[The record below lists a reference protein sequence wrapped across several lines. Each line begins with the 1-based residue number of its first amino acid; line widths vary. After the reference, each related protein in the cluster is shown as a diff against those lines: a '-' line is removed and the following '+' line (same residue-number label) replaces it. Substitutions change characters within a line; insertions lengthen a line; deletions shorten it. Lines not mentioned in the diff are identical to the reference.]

1 MDDSAGASTTGE
13 KSMHF
18 EQWIMEI
25 ERDAAHSAQC
35 SLRLHGMAWIIIPR
49 RLPGT
54 LQIQLAAWLDTVVSR
69 QQHLQR
75 IASAVASGSAF
86 TASTP
91 GDSRLVGP

>member
-18 EQWIMEI
+18 EQGIMEI